1 MHLLLVYLRNP
12 SPVTVLDR
20 CVESFLWPGARPA
33 YATQPACCLCDPHG
47 SPLPPV
53 LCSASRAEPAVS
65 RAPSSGFQVGPA
77 NGGHRGEPPSPGD
90 ILGQRCLSHARG
102 SSAVLPCLWPS
113 VPASSSCVPRGTQG
127 PEWLLP
133 VAYLSVVWRVWPFSS
148 SVTFAADSL
157 HLSLAADLRGWA
169 LFP

>member
-1 MHLLLVYLRNP
+1 MYLRNP

-20 CVESFLWPGARPA
+20 CVESFLWPGALPA
-33 YATQPACCLCDPHG
+33 YATQPACRLCDPHW

-53 LCSASRAEPAVS
+53 LCSASLGLSPQSPGLPAQASKWVRPTGATAGS
-65 RAPSSGFQVGPA
+65 HPLRVTSWASGASAMPGVPLRSSPACGPA
-77 NGGHRGEPPSPGD
+77 SLLPPHVS
-90 ILGQRCLSHARG
+90 LE
-102 SSAVLPCLWPS
+102 
-113 VPASSSCVPRGTQG
+113 TQG
-127 PEWLLP
+127 LQWLLP